1 MTKTRKKNENLFMKW
16 NTTTDFHVS
25 NDYHPDSEN
34 VCEHGPP
41 TMKVNERN
49 IILYVL
55 YILYVYINIFLL
67 LRRRACVIRFP
78 P

>member
-1 MTKTRKKNENLFMKW
+1 MKW
-16 NTTTDFHVS
+16 KTTTDFHVS
-25 NDYHPDSEN
+25 NDYHPDSKN

-41 TMKVNERN
+41 TMKV
-49 IILYVL
+49 II
-55 YILYVYINIFLL
+55 YIYYIHRYIYIYILL